1 MLAGQPAPD
10 MAPVKPYL
18 ESPMVLMGAARP
30 GAPLFADQAGH
41 YDALLVLSFG
51 GPEGMADVMPF
62 LENVTRGRNI
72 PAERLA
78 EVAEHYYHFGGI
90 SPINAQNRALIT
102 ALEAE
107 LHAHDINLPMYFG
120 NRNWDPF
127 LIDTLRQMRED
138 GVRDVLV
145 FVTSAYSSYS
155 GCRQY
160 REDVTRA
167 VAELSADDMS
177 FDKIRVFF
185 NHPGFIEPM
194 ARYLKAEL
202 DQLTP
207 EERAGTQVIFTA
219 HSVPLAMSRGSAYE
233 KQLQEASRLVA
244 EMAGAERYQL
254 AWQSRSGPPQ
264 TPWLEPDILDVLDEL
279 AAAGTRRV
287 IVLPVG
293 FISDHLEVLFDLDEE
308 ANERAANLGMAF
320 LRLPTVGTDPIFV
333 SMIRELIV
341 ERLTDNP
348 ERRAIGALGPNH
360 DLCPLNCCQVGES
373 KRPAPVVVDAA
384 VA

>member
-1 MLAGQPAPD
+1 
-10 MAPVKPYL
+10 
-18 ESPMVLMGAARP
+18 MVLMGAARP

-51 GPEGMADVMPF
+51 GPGGMDDVIPF

-78 EVAEHYYHFGGI
+78 EVAEHYYHFGGV
-90 SPINAQNRALIT
+90 SPINAQNEALIS
-102 ALEAE
+102 ALETE
-107 LHAHDINLPMYFG
+107 LRQHGIDLPIYFG

-127 LIDTLRQMRED
+127 LVDTLKQMRTD
-138 GVRDVLV
+138 GMRDVLV

-167 VAELSADDMS
+167 VEELSADDMH
-177 FDKIRVFF
+177 FDKIRVFY

-194 ARYLKAEL
+194 ARYLRAEL
-202 DQLTP
+202 DTLTP
-207 EERAGTQVIFTA
+207 QERAGTQVVFTA
-219 HSVPLAMSRGSAYE
+219 HSVPLSMARGSAYE

-244 EMAGAERYQL
+244 EMAGAEQYQL

-264 TPWLEPDILDVLDEL
+264 VPWLEPDILDVLDNL
-279 AAAGTRRV
+279 AAAGTQRV

-308 ANERAANLGMAF
+308 AKERAAELGLAF
-320 LRLPTVGTDPIFV
+320 TRLPTVGTDPAFV

-341 ERLTDNP
+341 ERLTDHP
-348 ERRAIGALGPNH
+348 QRRAIGAFGPNH
-360 DLCPLNCCQVGES
+360 DLCPMNCCQLGES
-373 KRPAPVVVDAA
+373 KQPRPVVADSA

>member
-1 MLAGQPAPD
+1 
-10 MAPVKPYL
+10 
-18 ESPMVLMGAARP
+18 MVLMGAARP
-30 GAPLFADQAGH
+30 GAPLFAEQAAR

-51 GPEGMADVMPF
+51 GPEGMADVIPF

-72 PAERLA
+72 PPERLA
-78 EVAEHYYHFGGI
+78 EVAEHYYHFGGV
-90 SPINAQNRALIT
+90 SPINAQNRALID
-102 ALEAE
+102 ALDVE
-107 LHAHDINLPMYFG
+107 LRTHGINLPIYFG

-127 LIDTLRQMRED
+127 LVDTLKQMRAA

-167 VAELSADDMS
+167 VEELSADEMH
-177 FDKIRVFF
+177 FDKVRVFF

-194 ARYLKAEL
+194 ARYLKEEL
-202 DQLTP
+202 DALAQ
-207 EERAGTQVIFTA
+207 EDRAGTEVVFTA
-219 HSVPLAMSRGSAYE
+219 HSVPLSMASGSAYVR
-233 KQLQEASRLVA
+233 QLQEAGRLVA
-244 EMAGAERYQL
+244 EMAGAERYRL

-264 TPWLEPDILDVLDEL
+264 VPWLEPDILDVLDDL
-279 AAAGTRRV
+279 AAGGTKRV
-287 IVLPVG
+287 IVLPIG

-308 ANERAANLGMAF
+308 AKARAAELGLAF
-320 LRLPTVGTDPIFV
+320 SRLPTVGTDPRFV

-341 ERLTDNP
+341 ERLTDHP
-348 ERRAIGALGPNH
+348 ERCAIGAYGPNH
-360 DLCPLNCCQVGES
+360 DLCPLNCCQLGES
-373 KRPAPVVVDAA
+373 KRPRAVPADPA

>member
-1 MLAGQPAPD
+1 
-10 MAPVKPYL
+10 
-18 ESPMVLMGAARP
+18 MVLMGAARP
-30 GAPLFADQAGH
+30 GAPLFADKAGH

-51 GPEGMADVMPF
+51 GPEGMADVIPF

-78 EVAEHYYHFGGI
+78 EVAEHYYHFGGV
-90 SPINAQNRALIT
+90 SPINAQNRALID
-102 ALEAE
+102 ALEVE
-107 LHAHDINLPMYFG
+107 LRTHDIDLPIYFG
-120 NRNWDPF
+120 NRNWEPF
-127 LIDTLRQMRED
+127 LLDTLRQMRLD
-138 GVRDVLV
+138 GVRNVLV

-167 VAELSADDMS
+167 VDALSADDMA

-202 DQLTP
+202 ETLSPD
-207 EERAGTQVIFTA
+207 ERATTQVVFTA
-219 HSVPLAMSRGSAYE
+219 HSVPLSMASGSAYE

-244 EMAGAERYQL
+244 ELAGAERYRM

-264 TPWLEPDILDVLDEL
+264 VPWLEPDILDVLDDL
-279 AAAGTRRV
+279 SAAGTRRV
-287 IVLPVG
+287 ILLPIG

-308 ANERAANLGMAF
+308 AKERAAELGLAF
-320 LRLPTVGTDPIFV
+320 SRLPTVGTDPTFV
-333 SMIRELIV
+333 AMIRELIE
-341 ERLTDNP
+341 ERLSDHP
-348 ERRAIGALGPNH
+348 KRRALGRMGPSH
-360 DLCPLNCCQVGES
+360 DLCPMNCCQVGES
-373 KRPAPVVVDAA
+373 KRPRTNIGDPAVV
-384 VA
+384 

>member
-1 MLAGQPAPD
+1 
-10 MAPVKPYL
+10 
-18 ESPMVLMGAARP
+18 MGAARP

-51 GPEGMADVMPF
+51 GPEGMSDVIPF

-78 EVAEHYYHFGGI
+78 EVAEHYYHFGGV
-90 SPINAQNRALIT
+90 SPINAQNRALID
-102 ALEAE
+102 ALKIE
-107 LHAHDINLPMYFG
+107 LHAHGINLPIYFG
-120 NRNWDPF
+120 NRNWEPY
-127 LIDTLRQMRED
+127 LVDTLKQMRMD

-145 FVTSAYSSYS
+145 FATSAYSSYS

-160 REDVTRA
+160 REDVTGA
-167 VAELSADDMS
+167 VEELSADDMR

-194 ARYLKAEL
+194 ARELKDEL
-202 DQLTP
+202 NQLTP
-207 EERAGTQVIFTA
+207 EERAVTQVVFTA
-219 HSVPLAMSRGSAYE
+219 HSIPLSMARGSAYE

-254 AWQSRSGPPQ
+254 AWQSRSGPPHV
-264 TPWLEPDILDVLDEL
+264 PWLEPDILDVLDQL
-279 AAAGTRRV
+279 AAADTRRV

-293 FISDHLEVLFDLDEE
+293 FISDHLEVLYDLDDE
-308 ANERAANLGMAF
+308 ASERASELGLAF
-320 LRLPTVGTDPIFV
+320 SRLPTVGTDPRFV

-341 ERLTDNP
+341 ERLTDHP
-348 ERRAIGALGPNH
+348 ERCAIGTFGPNH
-360 DLCPLNCCQVGES
+360 DLCPMNCCQLGES
-373 KRPAPVVVDAA
+373 KRPQAVIADSVVA
-384 VA
+384 

>member
-1 MLAGQPAPD
+1 FGWPASAVSGAGS
-10 MAPVKPYL
+10 PYL

-30 GAPLFADQAGH
+30 GAPLFTDHAGH

-51 GPEGMADVMPF
+51 GPEGMADVIPF

-72 PAERLA
+72 PSERLA
-78 EVAEHYYHFGGI
+78 EVAEHYYHFGGV
-90 SPINAQNRALIT
+90 SPINAQNRALIE
-102 ALEAE
+102 ALDVE
-107 LHAHDINLPMYFG
+107 LRTHGIDLPIYFG
-120 NRNWDPF
+120 NRNWEPF
-127 LIDTLRQMRED
+127 LLDTLRQMRND

-167 VAELSADDMS
+167 VDELAADDMR

-194 ARYLKAEL
+194 ARYLKDEL
-202 DQLTP
+202 DLVPP
-207 EERAGTQVIFTA
+207 EERAGTQVVFTA
-219 HSVPLAMSRGSAYE
+219 HSVPLAMAKGSAYE
-233 KQLQEASRLVA
+233 KQLREASRLVA
-244 EMAGAERYQL
+244 ELAGADRYQL

-279 AAAGTRRV
+279 AAAGVQRV
-287 IVLPVG
+287 ILLPVG

-308 ANERAANLGMAF
+308 ASDRAADLGLAF
-320 LRLPTVGTDPIFV
+320 SRLPTVGTDPAFV
-333 SMIRELIV
+333 AMIRELIE
-341 ERLTDNP
+341 ERLSDHP
-348 ERRAIGALGPNH
+348 DRRAIGLLGPSH
-360 DLCPLNCCQVGES
+360 DLCPMNCCLVGES
-373 KRPAPVVVDAA
+373 RRPISAA
-384 VA
+384 ADRAVL